1 MQKQLLILLICC
13 FSWVT
18 KGQNPVL
25 IPDTISGS
33 VINLALQ
40 EGTHEFFPGFQTNTM
55 GVNGNILGP
64 TVILEKG
71 QQVTLHVENQ
81 LQEETTLHWHG
92 LHISS
97 ENDGGPHTVINPGET
112 WSPAFTVLDNASTY
126 WYHPHLHH
134 KTNEHVSKGIS
145 GFIIVKDQEESG
157 ILLPRNYG
165 TDDFPLVI
173 QTRDFDDN
181 KEIVF
186 HSNSDDIL
194 MVNATLDP
202 FISVPAQ
209 IVRLRLLN
217 GSSMRTFNL
226 GFTNNQLFYQIGSDG
241 GLLESPVQLTR
252 LMLSPGERAEI
263 LIDFS
268 SRLGDIIHLKSFASE
283 LPNGIYG
290 AANPGL
296 GPGMV
301 LTGYHPNPLNGT
313 DFNVLQISV
322 GPATVNPVIS
332 IPTQMVNLNPFLV
345 SDADTTRTF
354 TFDPEIMGPNQLNG
368 HFMINDQMFDMDVI
382 NEVIPLNNI
391 EIWTLTNQ
399 SGIAHPF
406 HIHMVQF
413 YVLDRNG
420 VPPPLNE
427 SGRKDVVLV
436 KPQETVRIITK
447 FENFSNDEIPY
458 MYHCHMLM
466 HEDEGM
472 MGQFLV
478 IDESPVLSTF
488 TGEVSATIFP
498 NPSKGNYHLHFG
510 ENLQIY
516 DLKVIDKYG
525 RSLRE
530 VDYQAMSNQLIL
542 NLLDPDKGL
551 YILKI
556 NTDRGPYL
564 FKIIK
569 E

>member
-1 MQKQLLILLICC
+1 
-13 FSWVT
+13 
-18 KGQNPVL
+18 
-25 IPDTISGS
+25 
-33 VINLALQ
+33 
-40 EGTHEFFPGFQTNTM
+40 
-55 GVNGNILGP
+55 
-64 TVILEKG
+64 
-71 QQVTLHVENQ
+71 
-81 LQEETTLHWHG
+81 
-92 LHISS
+92 
-97 ENDGGPHTVINPGET
+97 
-112 WSPAFTVLDNASTY
+112 
-126 WYHPHLHH
+126 
-134 KTNEHVSKGIS
+134 
-145 GFIIVKDQEESG
+145 
-157 ILLPRNYG
+157 
-165 TDDFPLVI
+165 
-173 QTRDFDDN
+173 
-181 KEIVF
+181 
-186 HSNSDDIL
+186 
-194 MVNATLDP
+194 
-202 FISVPAQ
+202 
-209 IVRLRLLN
+209 
-217 GSSMRTFNL
+217 
-226 GFTNNQLFYQIGSDG
+226 
-241 GLLESPVQLTR
+241 
-252 LMLSPGERAEI
+252 
-263 LIDFS
+263 
-268 SRLGDIIHLKSFASE
+268 
-283 LPNGIYG
+283 
-290 AANPGL
+290 
-296 GPGMV
+296 
-301 LTGYHPNPLNGT
+301 
-313 DFNVLQISV
+313 
-322 GPATVNPVIS
+322 
-332 IPTQMVNLNPFLV
+332 
-345 SDADTTRTF
+345 
-354 TFDPEIMGPNQLNG
+354 
-368 HFMINDQMFDMDVI
+368 VI

-556 NTDRGPYL
+556 NTDRGPYV

>member
-556 NTDRGPYL
+556 NTDRGPYV

>member
-1 MQKQLLILLICC
+1 MQKQLLILISCS
-13 FSWVT
+13 FSLFI

-92 LHISS
+92 LHVSS

-145 GFIIVKDQEESG
+145 GFIIVKDQEEAG
-157 ILLPRNYG
+157 IVLPRNYG

-173 QTRDFDDN
+173 QTRDFDDD

-226 GFTNNQLFYQIGSDG
+226 GFTNNQPFYQIGSDG

-252 LMLSPGERAEI
+252 LLLSPGERAEV
-263 LIDFS
+263 LIDLS
-268 SRLGDIIHLKSFASE
+268 SQLGDIIHLKSFASE

-290 AANPGL
+290 AANPGM

-332 IPTQMVNLNPFLV
+332 IPAQLVNLNPFLV
-345 SDADTTRTF
+345 TDADTARTF
-354 TFDPEIMGPNQLNG
+354 TFHPEIMGPNQLNG
-368 HFMINDQMFDMDVI
+368 HFMINDQMYDMDVI
-382 NEVIPLNNI
+382 NEVIPLDNV

-413 YVLDRNG
+413 YILDRNG

-447 FENFSNDEIPY
+447 FENFSNEEIPY

-478 IDESPVLSTF
+478 IDESPALGTYA
-488 TGEVSATIFP
+488 GEASVRVFP
-498 NPSKGNYHLHFG
+498 NPSKGNYHLQFR
-510 ENLQIY
+510 ENLLVY
-516 DLKVIDKYG
+516 DLKVIDRYG
-525 RSLRE
+525 RIHHEIEYNTLN
-530 VDYQAMSNQLIL
+530 DQLIL
-542 NLLDPDKGL
+542 NIHGAGGF
-551 YILKI
+551 YMIQM
-556 NTDRGPYL
+556 NTGAGFYV
-564 FKIIK
+564 FKVIK